1 MSQRPNYRVTKPA
14 GSSLLIESRTAS
26 DDTEG
31 VTVDPIN
38 PIDAAPEVGGAAEI
52 GQGGGVGNAAGVAE
66 VGAGPGLQDQGSDQV
81 DNHPE
86 GDIGGDGGVVV
97 GQGGGEHPEDPGH
110 SPHARRGVRVRA
122 RLTAW
127 DRACGGPGGLCGRCV
142 QRYLN
147 QNMRE

>member
-38 PIDAAPEVGGAAEI
+38 PIDAAPEVGGAEGI
-52 GQGGGVGNAAGVAE
+52 GHGGGVGNAADAVD
-66 VGAGPGLQDQGSDQV
+66 GAGPGLQDQGSDQV

-86 GDIGGDGGVVV
+86 GVDNVGDGVVVV
-97 GQGGGEHPEDPGH
+97 GQGGGAHPDDPGH
-110 SPHARRGVRVRA
+110 SH
-122 RLTAW
+122 
-127 DRACGGPGGLCGRCV
+127 
-142 QRYLN
+142 Y
-147 QNMRE
+147 